1 MESIIHWIQIP
12 FTVYMVPGILINNLF
27 NKHLTS
33 TNYVPG
39 TVLRS
44 VQTLTNN
51 HYEIW
56 TSITPF

>member
-1 MESIIHWIQIP
+1 
-12 FTVYMVPGILINNLF
+12 MVPGILINNLF

-44 VQTLTNN
+44 VQIFTNN